1 MFEFKPR
8 VRKPTQSQ
16 TDCTKRLMFMLDM
29 HEHWYDAVHGFVD
42 QGEFPIPLCQRV
54 RRGEV
59 RTTGRVEWAQ
69 SEGNWKSLKSSYP
82 HLPKVRGGRVV
93 QSGHFQSCTF
103 RKSELHFQ
111 PERHSRNAAKHY
123 RIPYR
128 AP

>member
-59 RTTGRVEWAQ
+59 RTVTFTFRWYFGYIWGQTSVDTWNSQ
-69 SEGNWKSLKSSYP
+69 SE
-82 HLPKVRGGRVV
+82 
-93 QSGHFQSCTF
+93 T
-103 RKSELHFQ
+103 
-111 PERHSRNAAKHY
+111 A
-123 RIPYR
+123 
-128 AP
+128 